1 MASTERDEGYIKY
14 QLHHTDAPA
23 LASEFLVEIKKYRQ
37 KLFDFGLIGMYDD
50 GIGFGNLSVKTVERQ
65 FVISGSATGGK
76 SLLEDSDF
84 CTVTQCN
91 VVKNSVDA
99 EGPIKASSE
108 SMTHY
113 VLYNCDESIK
123 AVLHVHSMD
132 LWRKLCGR
140 VPTTS
145 ADVPYGTPEMAYAVQ
160 QLFQTTDVA
169 SQKIVAMAGHEE
181 GVITFGSTLDEAFM
195 VLMQAVSLPSV

>member
-1 MASTERDEGYIKY
+1 MDFLASTERDEGYTKY

-50 GIGFGNLSVKTVERQ
+50 GIGFGNLSMRTVAQQ

-76 SLLEDSDF
+76 ILLEDSDF
-84 CTVTQCN
+84 CTVTQCD
-91 VVKNSVDA
+91 VDKNSVYA

-108 SMTHY
+108 SMTHN
-113 VLYNCDESIK
+113 VLYNCDKTIQV
-123 AVLHVHSMD
+123 VLHVHSMD
-132 LWRKLCGR
+132 LWKKLCGK
-140 VPTTS
+140 VPTTG

-160 QLFQTTDVA
+160 QLFESTDVG

-181 GVITFGSTLDEAFM
+181 GIISFGESFEEAFM
-195 VLMQAVSLPSV
+195 ILMKHA